1 MLIDIRDPDT
11 MKINGKGCFIL
22 TKNKHAIHLENNA
35 SSPHVMLEDF
45 PDYGLVKASFKDKLR
60 LTFRVI
66 KFIFQ

>member
-11 MKINGKGCFIL
+11 MKINGKDSFIL
-22 TKNKHAIHLENNA
+22 TKNKHAIHLKNNEG
-35 SSPHVMLEDF
+35 SPHVILEDIAA
-45 PDYGLVKASFKDKLR
+45 YGLVKASFQDKPR